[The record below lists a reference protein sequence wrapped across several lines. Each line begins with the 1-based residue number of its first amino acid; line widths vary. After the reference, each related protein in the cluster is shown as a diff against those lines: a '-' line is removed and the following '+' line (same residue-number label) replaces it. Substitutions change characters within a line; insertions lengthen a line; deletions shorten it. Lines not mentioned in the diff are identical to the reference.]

1 MSDLH
6 GKRCILS
13 EVNSFIF
20 SLFGLLCESPLVD
33 PDCFFSKKKC
43 WSWILATDNKTS
55 SLGINIF
62 LHISCMTASFLE
74 CGCVAVIEC

>member
-33 PDCFFSKKKC
+33 PDFFF
-43 WSWILATDNKTS
+43 LKTNVGAGYW
-55 SLGINIF
+55 LQTTRH
-62 LHISCMTASFLE
+62 L
-74 CGCVAVIEC
+74 V

>member
-1 MSDLH
+1 MCGCTYSTLEIKTVSDLH

-33 PDCFFSKKKC
+33 PDCFFSKQ
-43 WSWILATDNKTS
+43 
-55 SLGINIF
+55 
-62 LHISCMTASFLE
+62 MLE
-74 CGCVAVIEC
+74 LDTGYRQQDI